1 MVNYTI
7 IGDRHVGYDV
17 LSIFFPPH
25 ILKRT
30 NLGLVN
36 FNSFTELVIDKTIEM
51 GILLNKSK

>member
-17 LSIFFPPH
+17 LSIYFPPH

-51 GILLNKSK
+51 